1 MMSLCLVTD
10 NAFWTECRRIS
21 SIPLRQSEHCG
32 ECRGISEVFG
42 LNHFFLIIGLLTC
55 ICPNLFQVIHIF
67 CFCSILAGQIFIGV
81 VTLQFKAKKVE
92 CIDGLNHSAMY
103 MALFTAV
110 RTIFLIL
117 NRIFMIDLSSVLVQ
131 RAQTRWINSYIL
143 NSEFGLWNLVSF
155 GLHLNFI
162 LAGHSSTHWRS
173 K

>member
-1 MMSLCLVTD
+1 MSLCLVTD

-21 SIPLRQSEHCG
+21 SIPLRQSECCG
-32 ECRGISEVFG
+32 ECRGISEVFS

-67 CFCSILAGQIFIGV
+67 CFCSILGGQIFIGV
-81 VTLQFKAKKVE
+81 VTLQFKAKKVQMYNLTAWIIQP
-92 CIDGLNHSAMY
+92 CIWL
-103 MALFTAV
+103 TAV

-143 NSEFGLWNLVSF
+143 NSEFGLWNLVSV

-162 LAGHSSTHWRS
+162 LTGHSSTHWRS